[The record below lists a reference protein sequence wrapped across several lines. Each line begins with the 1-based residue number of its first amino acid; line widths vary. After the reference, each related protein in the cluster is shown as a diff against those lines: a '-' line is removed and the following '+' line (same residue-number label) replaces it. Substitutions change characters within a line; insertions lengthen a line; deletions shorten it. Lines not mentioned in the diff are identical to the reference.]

1 MFKKLT
7 LALIATTASVCA
19 VDVENISTAITS
31 SQQTVEWKTGHTE
44 QGRRGLKKITK
55 TEVWQGPKV
64 TQTLTLSWNE
74 QGSPESKSLQLIFS
88 YLTGMSQF
96 WTPDN
101 NLPQINEQDVTK
113 STITD
118 VTAKAAEWKLTAQT
132 QIAGLGYSDQAHSQ
146 LQTLAFTTI
155 DALATQ
161 IKPTTMEYK
170 KSSQSDRIWSEAKRI
185 EGQSADAWKKLAEQ
199 TKELAK
205 DLEPKLKDAAEVV
218 ADAVADLAAEIEAK
232 KKAAY
237 HAKAE

>member
-1 MFKKLT
+1 MFKNLT

-55 TEVWQGPKV
+55 IEVWQGPKV

-74 QGSPESKSLQLIFS
+74 QGSTDTKSLGLTFS

-101 NLPQINEQDVTK
+101 NLVQISAQDVTNA
-113 STITD
+113 TITD
-118 VTAKAAEWKLTAQT
+118 VAAKATEWKLTAQT
-132 QIAGLGYSDQAHSQ
+132 QIAGLEYSDQAQSQ
-146 LQTLAFTTI
+146 LQALAYTAI
-155 DALATQ
+155 DTLATQ

-170 KSSQSDRIWSEAKRI
+170 KSSQSERIWNEAKRI
-185 EGQSADAWKKLAEQ
+185 EGQSAEAWRNLAEQ
-199 TKELAK
+199 TKELAQ
-205 DLEPKLKDAAEVV
+205 DLEPKLKEAAETV
-218 ADAVADLAAEIEAK
+218 AEAAEDLAAEIEAK
-232 KKAAY
+232 AKAARD
-237 HAKAE
+237 AKAE

>member
-31 SQQTVEWKTGHTE
+31 SQQTIEWKTGHTE

-55 TEVWQGPKV
+55 IEVWQGPKV

-74 QGSPESKSLQLIFS
+74 QGSSESKSLGLTFS
-88 YLTGMSQF
+88 YLTGMTQF

-101 NLPQINEQDVTK
+101 NLAQINAQDVTNA
-113 STITD
+113 TITD
-118 VTAKAAEWKLTAQT
+118 VAAKAAEWKLTANT
-132 QIAGLGYSDQAHSQ
+132 AITGLGYSDQAQSQ
-146 LQTLAFTTI
+146 LQTLAYTTI

-170 KSSQSDRIWSEAKRI
+170 KSSQSDRIWGEAKRI

-218 ADAVADLAAEIEAK
+218 ADAAADLAAEIEAK
-232 KKAAY
+232 AKAAH